1 MIILMVV
8 VAAIMMMALAL
19 WTAVGGASQ
28 PAGVESLRSATEP
41 VVDIAAFRN
50 LVDPAEEQFLRVNL
64 TPKLFR
70 TIQRQRLLAAAEY
83 VQCAAGQARMLVRLA
98 DRTRDERTGEL
109 PHISEE
115 LVAAA
120 IRLRALSIL
129 VMISLYLRIAFPTLR
144 MPHVEMPAM
153 YEHVVGLG
161 QLAGIRRASRA
172 NALSAA
178 G

>member
-1 MIILMVV
+1 MIVL
-8 VAAIMMMALAL
+8 AAIVVLALAL
-19 WTAVGGASQ
+19 WTMVGGANQ
-28 PAGVESLRSATEP
+28 PAGSGPRSATEP

-50 LVDPAEEQFLRVNL
+50 LVDPAEEEFLRINL
-64 TPKLFR
+64 TRQLFR
-70 TIQRQRLLAAAEY
+70 TIQRQRLLAAVDY
-83 VQCAAGQARMLVRLA
+83 VQCAAGQARMLVRLV

-129 VMISLYLRIAFPTLR
+129 VMLSLYLRIAFPSLR
-144 MPHVEMPAM
+144 MSHVEMPAM

-161 QLAGIRRASRA
+161 QLAGIRRAPGTGV
-172 NALSAA
+172 LTSA